1 LSQTFDQICTV
12 CGAIGAVL
20 LKFDYVLTEQPVSNN
35 KMGVHNPERAREEFH
50 MGAVAEI
57 NKLVE
62 IHGAQGKSGMR
73 AKNSCRFAPGQHHI
87 GDLTEMILHTMV
99 AVEKEVMR
107 AESTA

>member
-1 LSQTFDQICTV
+1 
-12 CGAIGAVL
+12 
-20 LKFDYVLTEQPVSNN
+20 
-35 KMGVHNPERAREEFH
+35 
-50 MGAVAEI
+50 
-57 NKLVE
+57 
-62 IHGAQGKSGMR
+62 MR